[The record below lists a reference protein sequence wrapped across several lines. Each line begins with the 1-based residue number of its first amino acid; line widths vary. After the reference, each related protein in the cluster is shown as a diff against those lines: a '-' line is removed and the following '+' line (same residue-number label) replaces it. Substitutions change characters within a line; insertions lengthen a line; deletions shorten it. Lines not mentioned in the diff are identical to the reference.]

1 MEPYYDIELLTDKF
15 VCESIYNNLVKI
27 FERNQQSDY
36 KKFETLFLMK
46 NLKNFDMKKCVEY
59 SSIPKEITSIS
70 QYFIKRDFYLPY
82 STNYFLNLKNGKLD
96 MIYVLQ

>member
-15 VCESIYNNLVKI
+15 VCESIYDNLVKI
-27 FERNQQSDY
+27 IKQNQQNDY

-46 NLKNFDMKKCVEY
+46 NLKNFDMKKCAEY
-59 SSIPKEITSIS
+59 SSIPKEITSIN
-70 QYFIKRDFYLPY
+70 QYFIKRDYYLPY
-82 STNYFLNLKNGKLD
+82 TTNYFLHLKNGNLD